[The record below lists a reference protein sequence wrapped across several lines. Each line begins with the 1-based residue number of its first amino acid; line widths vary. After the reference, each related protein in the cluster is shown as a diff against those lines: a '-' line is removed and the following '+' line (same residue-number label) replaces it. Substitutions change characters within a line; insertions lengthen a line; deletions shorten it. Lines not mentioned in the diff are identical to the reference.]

1 MKKNIIYRSLLVII
15 TITLFSCEDWLDK
28 HPYDVVSSD
37 EVWTDI
43 STAEGVLA
51 NLYDRLNT
59 SPFDKA
65 NMQLTDE
72 AMWSGDRAG
81 LNDMQNIPGNQFEY
95 WDYTY
100 IRDLN
105 LFIEKAQAS
114 SLDAKKQLEGEGRFF
129 TGIYLLR
136 NG

>member
-1 MKKNIIYRSLLVII
+1 
-15 TITLFSCEDWLDK
+15 
-28 HPYDVVSSD
+28 
-37 EVWTDI
+37 
-43 STAEGVLA
+43 
-51 NLYDRLNT
+51 
-59 SPFDKA
+59 
-65 NMQLTDE
+65 MQLTDE

-114 SLDAKKQLEGEGRFF
+114 SLDAKNNWKEKGVF